1 MSEFKKFAEYGI
13 IVNAQEYA
21 KWREWLAPG
30 RWFSE
35 FAFKDY
41 ASVLN
46 SLREVDDKL
55 RDIAKGGSA
64 YNISIKDA
72 LNEAKQALK
81 DNRLID
87 AVYYSAIIGAMAEEI
102 STTAKPFVDQVRTE
116 LYKQYGGTQQPKAF
130 EMMESLQRKQQT
142 AQAIADNSEQII
154 RHAQLLQNLYRGFF
168 GGLDPLQRTWQSEI
182 KQFRG
187 PVEKLVNEAERFANA
202 ILLSFDKL
210 GIARANGRLG
220 DWVRE
225 ISTLPQ
231 RAEAYDATVMN
242 AFKAIQPIV
251 ELTKQDPEVKKMMSQ
266 KADSDMIQQVLLDI
280 HQKKQEGESAEPMQH
295 GAPVEPDR
303 SAEMPTTPSED
314 FGKPKVTENVPEAGE
329 PTGGQPVEPGV
340 EGSANRPEPYVWR
353 PATSA
358 EGKPKPADTVIDEPP
373 KRGPCRPT
381 KKDQP
386 ITENMGID
394 PIAYRDFLRQQ
405 GKSEKE
411 IEQAFITVGLD
422 PDMAKEPEG
431 VSPTVIDEE
440 TEGPMDFKEAMDY
453 LDDLT
458 DEERYAAY
466 ELFKSVDEGVDEG
479 IIQDNKGNILGTI
492 ADDVVNVEG
501 TDMEI
506 PVDMA
511 PKLLGYM
518 HVAGLLP
525 EKPESSRVVPMGPT
539 DIGPGD
545 EPVITPPQLN
555 EPAVEEPTASEPA
568 KTEVKEVDPAETPKK
583 GSDRAIIF
591 SNNVEA
597 DRKTLQKLNS
607 VLHKKISVQRPT
619 DAEKIKKLYPGADF
633 YSLGDAT
640 DDTKISPEVV
650 GLLKAGKTGKDG
662 KIPEDIKKQIQGLIG
677 STEPKAK
684 TEEEKAEL
692 GVAKRKKK
700 EAPKK
705 EAPKSEE
712 PKVDPEPEP
721 EKEPEAQVGKGGEA
735 TYGNTTASVNAGR
748 IASLLEIPEKA
759 NAILIG
765 VQGATLPQLKASE
778 AALAS
783 FFNKPVKLVT
793 NEDAARN
800 ELNNLKNKFENVAV
814 FTWDRSDFSSAMDF
828 REGRESTIEASVDQA
843 MLKLSHK
850 KFYSQLKE
858 AAKMN
863 DPFLLAQMMLR
874 YSEVMEDKDNDL
886 SIKLLAKAQEIL
898 NV

>member
-55 RDIAKGGSA
+55 RDIAKGGGA
-64 YNISIKDA
+64 YNISVKDA

-87 AVYYSAIIGAMAEEI
+87 SVYYSAIIGAMAEEI

-182 KQFRG
+182 KQFRR

-202 ILLSFDKL
+202 MLLSFDKL

-225 ISTLPQ
+225 IGALPK

-251 ELTKQDPEVKKMMSQ
+251 ELTKQDPEVKQMMSQ

-295 GAPVEPDR
+295 GAPVAPDR
-303 SAEMPTTPSED
+303 AAEMPTTPSEN
-314 FGKPKVTENVPEAGE
+314 FGKPAVTENVPEAGE

-340 EGSANRPEPYVWR
+340 EGTANDPEPE
-353 PATSA
+353 S
-358 EGKPKPADTVIDEPP
+358 KPKPADTVIDEPP
-373 KRGPCRPT
+373 KRGPGRPT

-386 ITENMGID
+386 ITETMGID
-394 PIAYRDFLRQQ
+394 PIVYRDFLRQQ

-411 IEQAFITVGLD
+411 IDQAFITLGLD
-422 PDMAKEPEG
+422 PDMVKEPEG

-440 TEGPMDFKEAMDY
+440 PEGPMDFKEAMDY

-466 ELFKSVDEGVDEG
+466 ELFKVVAEGADED
-479 IIQDNKGNILGTI
+479 IIQDGKGNILGTI
-492 ADDVVNVEG
+492 TDDVVNVEG

-525 EKPESSRVVPMGPT
+525 EKPPRVVPMGPT
-539 DIGPGD
+539 AIGPGA
-545 EPVITPPQLN
+545 EPAITPPPQLTEPSVQ
-555 EPAVEEPTASEPA
+555 EPASPAQPAPAAEPA
-568 KTEVKEVDPAETPKK
+568 KTEVKEVEPAETPTQ
-583 GSDRAIIF
+583 GSDMAIVF

-597 DRKTLQKLNS
+597 ARKPLQKLKS
-607 VLHKKISVQRPT
+607 VLDKKISVQSAT
-619 DAEKIKKLYPGADF
+619 DAEKIKESYPGADF
-633 YSLGDAT
+633 YSLDGAT
-640 DDTKISPEVV
+640 DDTNIPSKVVDLLSGRMTRKIKEEV
-650 GLLKAGKTGKDG
+650 
-662 KIPEDIKKQIQGLIG
+662 KQLIG
-677 STEPKAK
+677 STAPVAPKEPKAK
-684 TEEEKAEL
+684 TEEEKSEI
-692 GVAKRKKK
+692 GVTKRKK
-700 EAPKK
+700 APVQT
-705 EAPKSEE
+705 PE
-712 PKVDPEPEP
+712 PKVAPEPEP
-721 EKEPEAQVGKGGEA
+721 ESEKEPEAQTGEGGEA

-748 IASLLEIPEKA
+748 IASFLQKPLTGVSGEEGD
-759 NAILIG
+759 AILIMIE
-765 VQGATLPQLKASE
+765 GATVPQLKASE

-783 FFNKPVKLVT
+783 FFDKPVKLVT
-793 NEDAARN
+793 NVDAANN
-800 ELNNLKNKFENVAV
+800 ELNNLENEGKKVAA
-814 FTWDRSDFSSAMDF
+814 FKWDRSDFRSAIDF
-828 REGRESTIEASVDQA
+828 REGMESTIEASVDQA